1 MCHQLQGKQFN
12 IYSQDYSRVCLEG
25 WASKQQRSIEPY
37 PSKAVATVVPHESGA
52 GSRQLGPSA
61 VLGRLSLPKLKS
73 LGRIKSN
80 TEQRFEN
87 TLTADLEG
95 RTSQMQ
101 HFAPTTSLYNCA
113 MSTQAEKLVSVN
125 VTGSLRHMHTLTT
138 SLEIWR
144 TKMQDGGVE
153 ESDHE
158 ELFDAENGD
167 FLGPGKSNGEVGGPD
182 KVDEEV
188 DEGKTLT
195 STPTALHTF
204 VWHNPR
210 FCFDSHS
217 ALLYISLAKRRRRRR
232 RMSSQVLKKHQ
243 SFSFHPLPCLN

>member
-1 MCHQLQGKQFN
+1 MT
-12 IYSQDYSRVCLEG
+12 SQVHEE
-25 WASKQQRSIEPY
+25 QPRSIESY
-37 PSKAVATVVPHESGA
+37 PSTAVATVAPPVQVDLGRRQELVQMGGDKQNQELSWMSCGP
-52 GSRQLGPSA
+52 GSRHLGPSA
-61 VLGRLSLPKLKS
+61 VPVVGRISLPKLKF
-73 LGRIKSN
+73 LGGPKRN
-80 TEQRFEN
+80 TEQRVEN
-87 TLTADLEG
+87 TLAADLEG
-95 RTSQMQ
+95 RTSHMQ

-204 VWHNPR
+204 AWHNPR
-210 FCFDSHS
+210 FCFDSNS
-217 ALLYISLAKRRRRRR
+217 ASYS
-232 RMSSQVLKKHQ
+232 
-243 SFSFHPLPCLN
+243 